1 MQRVGFWVSLAAWLT
16 VGVGAGKAA
25 AAQPSPTTPAKPAFS
40 GCQTKQGSVYFD
52 FEGASRSSCYVEDE
66 QTLSILVT
74 PEHLPPINP
83 SPWYAFR
90 YSSAKGGKLTV
101 NVRYVGA
108 RHRYAPKWSGRG
120 EPVALSVAVADD
132 GSAVSITIPPSEGI
146 VSGQPLIISA
156 HYDRLLRQLA
166 QSGKGS
172 TIILGHSH
180 DGRAIKAVR
189 LGNPDAPRLVV
200 LLGRQHPP
208 EVTGAMAMD
217 AFSLKITK
225 LMRSGAIDRKE
236 FQFLIVPLLN
246 PDGVARGH
254 WRANL
259 GGTDLNRDWGSFKQP
274 ETRAVSDWL
283 ARLPAI
289 VRPVLMLDFHSTNR
303 NLFYVQGEEADA
315 QNKAFLAAWLDG
327 KENTYEGYPFKI
339 EPRDANPGSGTT
351 KNWFNTKYG
360 IPAYTYEVGDDSDP
374 AAVRM
379 AAEALAQTLIP
390 SLVLSLKSAAGQ

>member
-1 MQRVGFWVSLAAWLT
+1 MRRAGLWLSLAAWLT
-16 VGVGAGKAA
+16 VGVGAGTAA
-25 AAQPSPTTPAKPAFS
+25 VAQPSPLTNSKPAFP
-40 GCQTKQGSVYFD
+40 GCQTTQGSVHFD
-52 FEGASRSSCYVEDE
+52 FEGASRSTCYVEDDR
-66 QTLSILVT
+66 TLSILIT
-74 PEHLPPINP
+74 PEHMPPINP

-101 NVRYVGA
+101 HVRYVGA

-120 EPVALSVAVADD
+120 DPVALSVTAKDD
-132 GSAVSITIPPSEGI
+132 GSTVSITLPPSEGI
-146 VSGQPLIISA
+146 VSGQPLITSA
-156 HYDRLLRQLA
+156 HYERLLRQLA
-166 QSGKGS
+166 QNGKGRGV
-172 TIILGHSH
+172 ILGHSH
-180 DGRAIKAVR
+180 DGRPIRAVR
-189 LGNPDAPRLVV
+189 LGNADAPHLVI

-217 AFSLKITK
+217 AFSLKIAK
-225 LMRSGAIDRKE
+225 LMRSGAIDRKQ

-274 ETRAVSDWL
+274 ETRGVSDWL
-283 ARLPAI
+283 ARLPAK

-303 NLFYVQGEEADA
+303 NLFYVQGDDA
-315 QNKAFLAAWLDG
+315 NAQGKAFLAAWLGG
-327 KENTYEGYPFKI
+327 KESAFEGYPFKI

-351 KNWFNTKYG
+351 KNWFNTTYG

-374 AAVRM
+374 AAVSK
-379 AAEALAQTLIP
+379 AAEALAQTMIP
-390 SLVLSLKSAAGQ
+390 SLVLSLKAVLGQ